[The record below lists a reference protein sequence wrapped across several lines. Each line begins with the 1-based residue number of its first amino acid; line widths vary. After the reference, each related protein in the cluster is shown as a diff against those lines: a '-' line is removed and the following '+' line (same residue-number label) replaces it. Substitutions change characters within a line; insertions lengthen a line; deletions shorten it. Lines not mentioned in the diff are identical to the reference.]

1 MDNFDELLL
10 RLVRTSEPYARD
22 KILKALY
29 KLNSNEL
36 KKDLYTQK
44 DTKETQSFYDETFIQ
59 PKNNESKPRIDVMS
73 ALREIKNLTINK
85 N

>member
-36 KKDLYTQK
+36 KKDNNLYIQPS
-44 DTKETQSFYDETFIQ
+44 KETQSFYEESFIQ
-59 PKNNESKPRIDVMS
+59 PKPKIDVMT
-73 ALREIKNLTINK
+73 ALREIKNLTK
-85 N
+85 F